1 MSAALTQG
9 HIEGRLEGLALSFE
23 TEGEVAL
30 RVRADPGHT
39 VAYWRVAQQMRRIRR
54 PYMAIGLAGAAEDF
68 EAAARTPGY
77 GVDPGTHAEACI
89 RAAQHLR
96 RLVRCIEAAEA
107 ADDRIL
113 GEAAS

>member
-30 RVRADPGHT
+30 RMREAPGRT
-39 VAYWRVAQQMRRIRR
+39 LAYWRVAQQMRRIRR
-54 PYMAIGLAGAAEDF
+54 PYMAIGLAGAADDF

-107 ADDRIL
+107 ADDCIT
-113 GEAAS
+113 EAAS